1 VSDTQSDDDLR
12 MIRESARTFAQD
24 EIAAVRARAFHD
36 GDGRIDRGRWKT
48 LAELGWI
55 GLMVPESAGGAGLG
69 LPALSAI
76 AEELGAAILPEPLVC
91 AAAFATGIVRRGD
104 GAACAD
110 LLARICSGDTF
121 AAIAWQESADAISPS
136 GLAAVVETKGMR
148 RALTGRKRFVAHA
161 ASADGF
167 LVAARS
173 EHGIEIHWL
182 VADAPGIAMRL
193 DRTADGGSIGEVTF
207 GGTAVSDATCIASA
221 VTGES
226 VLRDA
231 LDEAVV
237 ATSAELLGVMRRT
250 LSITLDYLRTRRQFG
265 QPIGAFQALQHRA
278 VDLYLQQELGAAC
291 LAATLGDWDVQASV
305 ETRAAKASRVKSRC
319 SDAAL
324 AIGREAVQMHGAI
337 GFTHECDVGLYLK
350 RAVVLSARYGN
361 AAAHRRRITAT
372 CISGDGDIG

>member
-1 VSDTQSDDDLR
+1 
-12 MIRESARTFAQD
+12 M
-24 EIAAVRARAFHD
+24 
-36 GDGRIDRGRWKT
+36 
-48 LAELGWI
+48 
-55 GLMVPESAGGAGLG
+55 
-69 LPALSAI
+69 
-76 AEELGAAILPEPLVC
+76 
-91 AAAFATGIVRRGD
+91 
-104 GAACAD
+104 
-110 LLARICSGDTF
+110 
-121 AAIAWQESADAISPS
+121 
-136 GLAAVVETKGMR
+136 
-148 RALTGRKRFVAHA
+148 
-161 ASADGF
+161 
-167 LVAARS
+167 
-173 EHGIEIHWL
+173 
-182 VADAPGIAMRL
+182 
-193 DRTADGGSIGEVTF
+193 
-207 GGTAVSDATCIASA
+207 
-221 VTGES
+221 TGES

>member
-1 VSDTQSDDDLR
+1 MSDIQSDDDMR

-24 EIAAVRARAFHD
+24 EIAAMRARAYHD
-36 GDGRIDRGRWKT
+36 GDGRVDRGRWKT

-69 LPALSAI
+69 LPALALI
-76 AEELGAAILPEPLVC
+76 AEELGTAILPEPLVC

-121 AAIAWQESADAISPS
+121 AAIAWQESSDAISAS
-136 GLAAVVETKGMR
+136 GLATLVETKGMR

-167 LVAARS
+167 LVVARS

-182 VADAPGIAMRL
+182 VTDAPGITMRL

-207 GGTAVSDATCIASA
+207 ENTPVSAATCIASS
-221 VTGES
+221 VIGES
-226 VLRDA
+226 VLHDA

-265 QPIGAFQALQHRA
+265 QAIGAFQALQHRA
-278 VDLYLQQELGAAC
+278 VDLYLQQELGVAC
-291 LAATLGDWDVQASV
+291 LAATLGDWDAQASAD
-305 ETRAAKASRVKSRC
+305 TRAAKASRVKSRC

-324 AIGREAVQMHGAI
+324 TIGREAVQLHGAI

-350 RAVVLSARYGN
+350 RAVVLSARHGN

-372 CISGDGDIG
+372 CISNDGDIR